1 MTKNAERTMKRILNV
16 GRRLQMRTPENSS
29 EDVVETCQVLDK
41 ALALQAFRLD
51 KSIKDVD
58 ILLALPPFCTGPD
71 EYRELKQIYET
82 YFGMTATLDE
92 RFDIDYLVSIP
103 LMVLIGCMAAVRR
116 ADYLVENGRKTT
128 VTALRDSIVVPV
140 VMPSSGEVFF
150 SDIKCWQSRRS
161 MKIAAPYSS
170 TKYRQV
176 SQGRYES
183 MEFLDTVVTNVA
195 LPPFIENTVFPKYED
210 SKHRYFGAVT
220 EIPEVFEG
228 YDAEPIP
235 C

>member
-1 MTKNAERTMKRILNV
+1 MTKNAERTMERILNV
-16 GRRLQMRTPENSS
+16 GKRLQMRTPENSS

-58 ILLALPPFCTGPD
+58 NQLAQPPFCSGSD
-71 EYRELKQIYET
+71 EYCELRQIYET

-103 LMVLIGCMAAVRR
+103 LMVLYSCLPVVRR

-140 VMPSSGEVFF
+140 VMPSSGELFF

-161 MKIAAPYSS
+161 MTLVAPYSS

-183 MEFLDTVVTNVA
+183 MEFLDTVVTNVE
-195 LPPFIENTVFPKYED
+195 LSPFMENRVFPKYKD
-210 SKHRYFGAVT
+210 SKHRYFDNLTKCPA
-220 EIPEVFEG
+220 VFEG
-228 YDAEPIP
+228 YDAEPIS
-235 C
+235 